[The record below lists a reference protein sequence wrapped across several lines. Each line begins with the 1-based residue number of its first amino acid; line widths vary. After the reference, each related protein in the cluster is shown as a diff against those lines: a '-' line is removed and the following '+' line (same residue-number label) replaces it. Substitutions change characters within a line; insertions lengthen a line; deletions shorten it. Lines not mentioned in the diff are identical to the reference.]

1 MNLKLL
7 SALLVLVACC
17 ASLAAAHGHS
27 HDGAHH
33 GHSHDGAHHGHS
45 HEDVNPSFK
54 YSRQANEAA
63 KKAEPSHHH
72 HEHHHHSEKAKTK
85 EPAAGYNRFLI
96 TVFLFLLSDFPL

>member
-7 SALLVLVACC
+7 SALLVLLACC
-17 ASLAAAHGHS
+17 ASLAAA
-27 HDGAHH
+27 H

-72 HEHHHHSEKAKTK
+72 HEHHHSEKAKTK
-85 EPAAGYNRFLI
+85 EPAAGYKRFLI
-96 TVFLFLLSDFPL
+96 TLFLFLLSDFPL

>member
-7 SALLVLVACC
+7 SGLLVLVACC
-17 ASLAAAHGHS
+17 SSLTAAHSHS
-27 HDGAHH
+27 QDGGHH

-54 YSRQANEAA
+54 YSKQANEAA

-72 HEHHHHSEKAKTK
+72 HHSHSEKPKAKA
-85 EPAAGYNRFLI
+85 PAG
-96 TVFLFLLSDFPL
+96 